1 MRFMVMVKGDS
12 RTEAGVLPT
21 EAELTTMGKYNQQ
34 LIDAG
39 VMVDGAGLQ
48 PTSKG
53 SRVGM
58 RNGQV
63 YVTDGP
69 FAETK
74 EILAGYWIIN
84 VKSKAEAIE
93 WAKKI
98 PFNCLPNDGRDA
110 EVEIRQ
116 FFEIEDF
123 PEAPPEVVEQEKKHF
138 GRK

>member
-1 MRFMVMVKGDS
+1 MVIVKAD
-12 RTEAGVLPT
+12 RKTEAGVMPT
-21 EAELTTMGKYNQQ
+21 AQELATMDKYNQQ
-34 LIDAG
+34 LVDAG
-39 VMVDGAGLQ
+39 LLMDAAGLQ

-53 SRVGM
+53 ARVGFK
-58 RNGQV
+58 NGKV
-63 YVTDGP
+63 VVTDGP

-74 EILAGYWIIN
+74 ELIAGYWIIN

-98 PFNCLPNDGRDA
+98 PFQTLPNDGREP

-123 PEAPPEVVEQEKKHF
+123 PNAPADVVEHEKNF

>member
-1 MRFMVMVKGDS
+1 MRFMVMVKGDR

-39 VMVDGAGLQ
+39 VLVDGAGLQ

-53 SRVGM
+53 ARVGM
-58 RNGQV
+58 KNGQV

-74 EILAGYWIIN
+74 EILGGYWIIN

>member
-1 MRFMVMVKGDS
+1 MVIVKAD
-12 RTEAGVLPT
+12 RKTEAGVMPT
-21 EAELTTMGKYNQQ
+21 EQELATMGKYNQQ

-48 PTSKG
+48 PSSKG
-53 SRVGM
+53 ARVGFK
-58 RNGQV
+58 NGKV
-63 YVTDGP
+63 VVTDGP

-74 EILAGYWIIN
+74 ELIAGYWIIN
-84 VKSKAEAIE
+84 VKSKAEAVE

-98 PFNCLPNDGRDA
+98 PFQTLPNDGREP

-123 PEAPPEVVEQEKKHF
+123 PNAPPDVVEQEKKHF